1 MENTVTQ
8 RKQREHIPADKVK
21 NGIAKYIFIVCACM
35 SIIAVVGIIGYIL
48 YGSIPAFRQVGFF
61 KFVFGTTWYPA
72 GKKFG
77 ILPLRV
83 KSLIVT
89 AFSVALGGTIGVF
102 TAIFLVFWCPDKLH
116 LKYKGQNKFLA
127 KLVVWL
133 NKLNLRTVFD
143 QVIKLLAGI
152 PSIVYGLVGLQLLV
166 PILSYLD
173 TTPPYQ
179 GEGIL
184 ASSILL
190 AIMVIPTITSLSKN
204 ALEAVPEQYFEG
216 ALAMGNT
223 KAQAVF
229 RVVVPAA
236 RSGIISALILGT
248 GRAIGEAMAVIWVSG
263 NRALFPTGLFSNI
276 RTLTVNIVMEMGYA
290 ELTLHRPALIATGFV
305 LLIFVFIITLS
316 LNLVPKNFKGKRGTM
331 TLNGDSTAA
340 VTYVK
345 KGLLAEILKVSAI
358 VCAVLV
364 LAILAVIIV
373 DLTILGLSNPT
384 ASFFGPSSAD
394 VPTLFPALGATLE
407 LIAITLVIALPIG
420 IGAAIFLVEYAK
432 PGSKFVKIVLTMVLV
447 VLPTII
453 RSTEEALIAVPVSFR
468 EASYGLGASKVRT
481 IFRIVLPS
489 AFPGIATAS
498 ILAIGRIIGESAA
511 LIFTMGALYT
521 FTGNPLD
528 SSCSLAV
535 LLYSCANEGYH
546 MSEAYALAFILILL
560 TFVLNLIVYF
570 IQRQV
575 KKKR

>member
-1 MENTVTQ
+1 
-8 RKQREHIPADKVK
+8 
-21 NGIAKYIFIVCACM
+21 
-35 SIIAVVGIIGYIL
+35 
-48 YGSIPAFRQVGFF
+48 
-61 KFVFGTTWYPA
+61 
-72 GKKFG
+72 
-77 ILPLRV
+77 
-83 KSLIVT
+83 
-89 AFSVALGGTIGVF
+89 
-102 TAIFLVFWCPDKLH
+102 
-116 LKYKGQNKFLA
+116 
-127 KLVVWL
+127 
-133 NKLNLRTVFD
+133 
-143 QVIKLLAGI
+143 
-152 PSIVYGLVGLQLLV
+152 
-166 PILSYLD
+166 
-173 TTPPYQ
+173 
-179 GEGIL
+179 
-184 ASSILL
+184 
-190 AIMVIPTITSLSKN
+190 
-204 ALEAVPEQYFEG
+204 
-216 ALAMGNT
+216 
-223 KAQAVF
+223 
-229 RVVVPAA
+229 
-236 RSGIISALILGT
+236 
-248 GRAIGEAMAVIWVSG
+248 
-263 NRALFPTGLFSNI
+263 
-276 RTLTVNIVMEMGYA
+276 MEMGYA

-345 KGLLAEILKVSAI
+345 KGLLAEILKVIAI

-373 DLTILGLSNPT
+373 YLTIMGLSNLT

-432 PGSKFVKIVLTMVLV
+432 PGSKFVKIVRTFIDTLAGVPSIVFGLFGMIFFSGVLGLSYSVMAGALTMVLV